1 MSTMQKIKFMTKY
14 NKDYRYHIKFH
25 SIWNLGIDINQCI
38 DAPMHLLFQGIN
50 KTLIEYTFNVLV
62 QYQNSKQFKDSVK
75 SLLKQIKSL
84 NCCFYHYRNIMNV
97 INVIDDINIS
107 YSLYTFIL
115 DFQYFYHFGSKL
127 NL

>member
-1 MSTMQKIKFMTKY
+1 MA
-14 NKDYRYHIKFH
+14 
-25 SIWNLGIDINQCI
+25 IDSNQCI
-38 DAPMHLLFQGIN
+38 DASKHLLFQGIN

-62 QYQNSKQFKDSVK
+62 QYQHSKQFKDTVK

-84 NCCFYHYRNIMNV
+84 NCCFCHYRNIMNV

-107 YSLYTFIL
+107 YSLYNFIL
-115 DFQYFYHFGSKL
+115 EFDQIYHLGPKL